1 MGLLPTDFK
10 PPPTQVVQAC
20 ALNTGHDGHD
30 GQELNPGHLQRLL
43 DEDEVTSNRPRTD
56 LLR

>member
-30 GQELNPGHLQRLL
+30 GQEL
-43 DEDEVTSNRPRTD
+43 RTLVICND
-56 LLR
+56 CLMKMR